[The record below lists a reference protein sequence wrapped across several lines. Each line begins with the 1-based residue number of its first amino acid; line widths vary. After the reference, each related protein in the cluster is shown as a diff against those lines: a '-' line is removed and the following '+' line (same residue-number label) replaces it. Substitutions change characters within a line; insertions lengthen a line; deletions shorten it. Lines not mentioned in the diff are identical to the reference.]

1 MLLNQERAR
10 GIFEDEGLDAVILS
24 TPGNVLY
31 ASDCVTE
38 FMLGRFEDFTAAV
51 VLTADDTTAPA
62 LIVPEFDLP
71 FLAENSTWIEDI
83 RAYGNPWS
91 SVGVFMGQTLDAH
104 LDTPLRGRLK
114 VLRTQTAARQRSSFV
129 DALVQAVRDRGLA
142 AARLGCDDMRLAGI
156 LEGNGLGG
164 NAGIADALQIMRRVR
179 CVKTGG
185 EIEILTRGAQIN
197 AVALAKVI
205 EGGRAGIA
213 ESDLTRIYRRELT
226 EQDARYLGERGM
238 MFGAGDASAFSL
250 PASSERTLA
259 DGDAVVL
266 DCLGTYR
273 LYHMDLARTAVVGA
287 ATPDQNQRY
296 DAART
301 SLEEVEASI
310 RPGVHTQ
317 DLRGL
322 VRQSIKHSG
331 LREELVSVTTHGL
344 GLEVFEFPYA
354 DSLVNGFV
362 LEENMVVNTEV
373 FYRDPDL
380 GSFHLEDSVL
390 VTSDGCRLLHEV
402 PRDLVEFG

>member
-1 MLLNQERAR
+1 
-10 GIFEDEGLDAVILS
+10 
-24 TPGNVLY
+24 
-31 ASDCVTE
+31 
-38 FMLGRFEDFTAAV
+38 
-51 VLTADDTTAPA
+51 
-62 LIVPEFDLP
+62 
-71 FLAENSTWIEDI
+71 
-83 RAYGNPWS
+83 
-91 SVGVFMGQTLDAH
+91 MGQTLEAH
-104 LDTPLRGRLK
+104 PDTPLRGRLK
-114 VLRTQTAARQRSSFV
+114 VLRAQTAPRQESRFV
-129 DALVQAVRDRGLA
+129 DALVQVVRDRGLT

-156 LEGNGLGG
+156 LEGSGLGG
-164 NAGIADALQIMRRVR
+164 NAGIVDALQIMRRVR

-185 EIEILTRGAQIN
+185 EIEILTRGAEIN

-226 EQDARYLGERGM
+226 EQDARHLGERGM

-287 ATPDQNQRY
+287 ATPDQNRRY

-322 VRQSIKHSG
+322 VRQSIKKSG

-354 DSLVNGFV
+354 DSLENGFV

-373 FYRDPDL
+373 FYRDPAL

-390 VTSDGCRLLHEV
+390 VTGDGCRLLHEV
-402 PRDLVEFG
+402 PRGLVEFS